1 MNICKNTL
9 IVKREW
15 SNRSSIVWFFDKNF
29 LSAVVG
35 FDDMNVVII
44 TAFTLIAFA
53 ANSLLCRMAL
63 GGHLIDPVSFTT
75 IRLVSGALALI
86 LIIRL
91 SGQSNQPQQK
101 GSWGSGLA
109 LFAYAAAFSLAY
121 LSLSTGMG
129 ALILF
134 GSVQVTMISVALKSG
149 EKLGPVQWVG
159 LAAAISGFIY
169 LVMPG
174 ISAPDPLGALLMCI
188 AGIAWGVYSIRG
200 KGVSTPV
207 VMTAGNF
214 ARSAPMAII
223 ASAIAFSSVHLD
235 LFGVLL
241 ALISGVITSGLG
253 YVLWYKALRSLTTA
267 QASAVQLMVP
277 VIAAFG
283 GVAFLSEQ
291 VSLRLI
297 FGSALIL
304 GGVALA
310 IIKVRQKAE
319 NDLIK

>member
-1 MNICKNTL
+1 
-9 IVKREW
+9 
-15 SNRSSIVWFFDKNF
+15 
-29 LSAVVG
+29 
-35 FDDMNVVII
+35 MNVII
-44 TAFTLIAFA
+44 TTAFTLVAFA
-53 ANSLLCRMAL
+53 ANSLLCRTAL

-91 SGQSNQPQQK
+91 SVDSNQPQQAK

-121 LSLSTGMG
+121 VSLSTGMG

-149 EKLGPVQWVG
+149 EKLGPVQWMG
-159 LAAAISGFIY
+159 LAAAIGGFIY

-188 AGIAWGVYSIRG
+188 SGIAWGVYSIRG

-214 ARSAPMAII
+214 TRSTPMAII
-223 ASAIAFSSVHLD
+223 AAAIAFSSLHLEP
-235 LFGVLL
+235 FGVLL
-241 ALISGVITSGLG
+241 ALVSGIITSGLG
-253 YVLWYKALRSLTTA
+253 YVLWYKALRSLTTT

-291 VSLRLI
+291 VSFRLI
-297 FGSALIL
+297 LGSALIL
-304 GGVALA
+304 GGVALVV
-310 IIKVRQKAE
+310 IKVQQKSE
-319 NDLIK
+319 

>member
-1 MNICKNTL
+1 MNAA
-9 IVKREW
+9 IV
-15 SNRSSIVWFFDKNF
+15 
-29 LSAVVG
+29 
-35 FDDMNVVII
+35 
-44 TAFTLIAFA
+44 TAFTLVAFA
-53 ANSLLCRMAL
+53 ANSLLCRTAL

-86 LIIRL
+86 IIMRL
-91 SGQSNQPQQK
+91 SGESNKPQQAK

-121 LSLSTGMG
+121 VWLSTGMG

-149 EKLGPVQWVG
+149 EKLGPVQWIG

-188 AGIAWGVYSIRG
+188 SGIAWGVYSIRG

-214 ARSAPMAII
+214 TRSAPMAII
-223 ASAIAFSSVHLD
+223 AAAIAFSSVHLEP
-235 LFGVLL
+235 FGVLL
-241 ALISGVITSGLG
+241 ALVSGIITSGLG
-253 YVLWYKALRSLTTA
+253 YVLWYKALQSLTTT

-291 VSLRLI
+291 VSFRLI
-297 FGSALIL
+297 LGSALIL
-304 GGVALA
+304 GGVALVV
-310 IIKVRQKAE
+310 IKVQQK
-319 NDLIK
+319 

>member
-1 MNICKNTL
+1 
-9 IVKREW
+9 
-15 SNRSSIVWFFDKNF
+15 
-29 LSAVVG
+29 
-35 FDDMNVVII
+35 MNVII
-44 TAFTLIAFA
+44 TTAFTLVAFA
-53 ANSLLCRMAL
+53 ANSLLCRTAL

-91 SGQSNQPQQK
+91 SGDSNQPQQAK

-121 LSLSTGMG
+121 VSLSTGMG

-149 EKLGPVQWVG
+149 EKLGPVQWMG
-159 LAAAISGFIY
+159 LAAAIGGFIY

-188 AGIAWGVYSIRG
+188 SGIAWGVYSIRG
-200 KGVSTPV
+200 KGVSAPV
-207 VMTAGNF
+207 AMTAGNF
-214 ARSAPMAII
+214 TRSAPMAII
-223 ASAIAFSSVHLD
+223 AAAIAFSSLHLEP
-235 LFGVLL
+235 FGVLL
-241 ALISGVITSGLG
+241 ALVSGIITSGLG
-253 YVLWYKALRSLTTA
+253 YVLWYKALRSLTTT

-291 VSLRLI
+291 VSFRLI
-297 FGSALIL
+297 LGSALIL
-304 GGVALA
+304 GGVALVV
-310 IIKVRQKAE
+310 IKVQQKSE
-319 NDLIK
+319 

>member
-1 MNICKNTL
+1 
-9 IVKREW
+9 
-15 SNRSSIVWFFDKNF
+15 
-29 LSAVVG
+29 
-35 FDDMNVVII
+35 MNVVII
-44 TAFTLIAFA
+44 TAFTLVAFA

-63 GGHLIDPVSFTT
+63 GGRLIDPLSFTT

-91 SGQSNQPQQK
+91 SGESNKPQQAK

-121 LSLSTGMG
+121 VSLSTGMG

-149 EKLGPVQWVG
+149 EKLGPVQWIG
-159 LAAAISGFIY
+159 LAAAIGGFIY

-188 AGIAWGVYSIRG
+188 SGIAWGVYSIRG

-214 ARSAPMAII
+214 TRSAPMAII
-223 ASAIAFSSVHLD
+223 AGAIAFSSFHLE

-241 ALISGVITSGLG
+241 ALVSGVITSGLG
-253 YVLWYKALRSLTTA
+253 YVLWYKALRSLTTT

-291 VSLRLI
+291 VSMRLI
-297 FGSALIL
+297 AGSALIL

-310 IIKVRQKAE
+310 IIKVQQKNASKME
-319 NDLIK
+319 GSTQRRV